1 MSIFTK
7 QFPNLKQLQ
16 KNITQELLKYD
27 NSTARSLSKAEL
39 EKTRTYYNYLKK
51 VKLSKGEI
59 LAIKDIDTKLADLS
73 KDKFQHQ
80 AELQNKNSLNGITE
94 NITNEKL
101 PHEYKLN
108 NLNNVHQ
115 YLKNQREYFE
125 LLTRYNPGLLMS
137 QADNVSKTAN
147 KVGLEVP
154 N

>member
-59 LAIKDIDTKLADLS
+59 SAIKDIDTKLADLS

-80 AELQNKNSLNGITE
+80 AELQNKI
-94 NITNEKL
+94 
-101 PHEYKLN
+101 
-108 NLNNVHQ
+108 V
-115 YLKNQREYFE
+115 
-125 LLTRYNPGLLMS
+125 
-137 QADNVSKTAN
+137 
-147 KVGLEVP
+147 
-154 N
+154 

>member
-16 KNITQELLKYD
+16 KNIAQELLKYE
-27 NSTARSLSKAEL
+27 NSTAKSLSKAEL
-39 EKTRTYYNYLKK
+39 EKTKTYYNYLKK

-73 KDKFQHQ
+73 KSKFQHQ
-80 AELQNKNSLNGITE
+80 TELQDKNSLNGITE
-94 NITNEKL
+94 NTANEEL